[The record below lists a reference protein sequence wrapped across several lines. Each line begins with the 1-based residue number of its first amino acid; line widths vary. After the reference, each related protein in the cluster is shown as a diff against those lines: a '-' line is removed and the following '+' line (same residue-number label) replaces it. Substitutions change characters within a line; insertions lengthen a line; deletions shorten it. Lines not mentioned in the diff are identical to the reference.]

1 MTHNGNWFAVSRM
14 VFDHYVVGAGQVMP
28 AQDPRRGS
36 FSKMEAW
43 LWLVANAAY
52 EPSMI
57 VNKGRE
63 MTLQPGELMGAHSYL
78 AEQWN
83 WSVDAVR
90 WFLKRLEMTSQILR
104 HVSAERTKR
113 NTNQCQ
119 VLTIC
124 NYDNYQF
131 RKADEHQ
138 AEQQAHPKPTPS
150 APHESN
156 NRDKQQQQQEADA
169 VTVNCSA
176 IYGPGFTLD
185 FGAIDMTAKLVGM
198 TVEEARMIAEI
209 LARDWAANGTKPQGP
224 MSMVKKAIVSHRN
237 GQHVQ
242 VGKAAALESAGDK
255 IRRWADE
262 TEEKMRQKKGLRP

>member
-1 MTHNGNWFAVSRM
+1 MSNNGNWFAVSRM
-14 VFDHYVVGAGQVMP
+14 IFDHYVVGAGQVMP
-28 AQDPRRGS
+28 AKDPRRGS

-52 EPSMI
+52 EPSEI
-57 VNKGRE
+57 INKGRE
-63 MTLQPGELMGAHSYL
+63 MKLQPGELMGAHSYL

-90 WFLKRLEMTSQILR
+90 WFLKRLELTSQIIR
-104 HVSAERTKR
+104 HVSAERAKH

-119 VLTIC
+119 VITIC
-124 NYDNYQF
+124 NYSNYQF
-131 RKADEHQ
+131 TRNDERQ
-138 AEQQAHPKPTPS
+138 AAYQASTKPAPS

-156 NRDKQQQQQEADA
+156 TIQEQPLQNAADA

-176 IYGPGFTLD
+176 IHGPGFTLD

-198 TVEEARMIAEI
+198 TIEEGRMIAEI
-209 LARDWAANGTKPQGP
+209 LARDWAANGTKPQVP
-224 MSMVKKAIVSHRN
+224 MAMLKKAIVSHRN

-242 VGKAAALESAGDK
+242 DGKTAGKAVSTPAATRKRVLAHAAEL
-255 IRRWADE
+255 ADRGG
-262 TEEKMRQKKGLRP
+262 KA